1 MTVSHPGRR
10 ARTTLAVLLVA
21 LVLVVS
27 ACSGTDSA
35 GTPEET
41 PEDVLAAAK
50 QALDDT
56 SGVTISLTTDALPDG
71 VDGVVDATGTG
82 THDPAFE
89 GTITALVKG
98 LSVDVPVVAV
108 DDVVYAKLPFTLRY
122 AEIDPADYGA
132 PDPADL
138 LATEGGVSSWLT
150 TATGVTEGDQVRD
163 GDQVLTSYSGTVP
176 GDAIA
181 SVIPSA
187 DATAPFEATFAIDDA
202 GRLTTA
208 DVTGPFYGDQG
219 DVDYTI
225 TLADY
230 GTEKDITRP

>member
-1 MTVSHPGRR
+1 MTASHPGRR
-10 ARTTLAVLLVA
+10 ARPTLALLA
-21 LVLVVS
+21 AGLLLGVS
-27 ACSGTDSA
+27 ACSGDSST
-35 GTPEET
+35 TPEQT
-41 PEDVLAAAK
+41 PEDILGAAR

-56 SGVTISLTTDALPDG
+56 SGVTVSLTTEALPDG
-71 VDGVVDATGTG
+71 VDGVLDATGTG
-82 THDPAFE
+82 THAPAFD
-89 GTITALVKG
+89 GSIKVLING

-108 DDVVYAKLPFTLRY
+108 DGLVYAKLPFTLRY
-122 AEIDPADYGA
+122 AEIDPGDYGA

-150 TATGVTEGDQVRD
+150 AATGVTEGDQVRD
-163 GDQVLTSYSGTVP
+163 GDQVLTSYSGSVP

-187 DATAPFEATFAIDDA
+187 DDTATFEATFEIDDG
-202 GRLTTA
+202 GRLTSA

-219 DVDYTI
+219 EVDYTL

-230 GTEKDITRP
+230 GTEKDITAP